1 MLHPKKN
8 PTAGFPGVGLSQVV
22 SQLQASHPHGRV
34 PPPASDECGRRV
46 GKQTIHVPVIRLSE
60 VYVKPYLQSVTPSTI
75 FGSLT
80 LPSSS
85 ETVKLN

>member
-1 MLHPKKN
+1 MRTP
-8 PTAGFPGVGLSQVV
+8 
-22 SQLQASHPHGRV
+22 RW
-34 PPPASDECGRRV
+34 E
-46 GKQTIHVPVIRLSE
+46 QTIHAPVIRLSE
-60 VYVKPYLQSVTPSTI
+60 VYVKTILQSVTPSTI